1 MFTPHIN
8 YGSLLW
14 GQAGENLD
22 KIQKKTIRTITY
34 NNYTA
39 HTEPLLKEL
48 NLLKV
53 KDMFDLKILKFLFKL
68 YHNELPPYFNIYRV
82 HLEKNIVPYTLRP
95 HALPVLAVAHV
106 YAESSLVY
114 KLVVM
119 KNRIAISD
127 KLLLRRIDDQS
138 FSLIGFNQLVTNGIL
153 SNYSYTCSLQIC
165 YTCGRI

>member
-1 MFTPHIN
+1 
-8 YGSLLW
+8 
-14 GQAGENLD
+14 
-22 KIQKKTIRTITY
+22 
-34 NNYTA
+34 
-39 HTEPLLKEL
+39 
-48 NLLKV
+48 
-53 KDMFDLKILKFLFKL
+53 MFDLKILKFLFKL

-95 HALPVLAVAHV
+95 HALPVPAVAHV

-114 KLVVM
+114 KLFVM

-138 FSLIGFNQLVTNGIL
+138 FSLIGFNQLVINGIL